1 MTEIEGQGAGV
12 YRRRCCEAADGTQRG
27 RGQGALI
34 EPLVLAALARSEAH
48 GYDLVNTIR
57 EMTGGEVVPDPGG
70 IYRVLRRLES
80 EGVVSSE
87 WQEGD
92 AGPQRRSYRLTEE
105 GASLLEHWVGH
116 LQERR
121 RSLDVLI
128 GAVQQSLGKR

>member
-1 MTEIEGQGAGV
+1 MAEFEGQGGGV
-12 YRRRCCEAADGTQRG
+12 YRRRCCEAVDGTQRG

-34 EPLVLAALARSEAH
+34 EPLVLAGLARCEAH
-48 GYDLVNTIR
+48 GYDLVHVIR
-57 EMTGGEVVPDPGG
+57 EMTGGEVVPDPAG
-70 IYRVLRRLES
+70 IYRVLRRLEA

-105 GASLLEHWVGH
+105 GSALLEHWVGH

-121 RSLDVLI
+121 RSIDVLI
-128 GAVQQSLGKR
+128 AAVQQSLDGR